1 MKIYYYSWAFK
12 LALLVLEWSLLDLK
26 KVLLSIEILSSFLFY
41 DWKCQMP
48 CYPVNLA
55 MNGVGLVLVEIQSCV
70 D

>member
-41 DWKCQMP
+41 D
-48 CYPVNLA
+48 
-55 MNGVGLVLVEIQSCV
+55 
-70 D
+70 